1 MFDQMKMAAIMR
13 RCSITEFEAWITAR
27 EAFAMATTGGAK
39 VLGIQ
44 AGRIAP
50 GHLADICILKPGTR
64 MWPSTELVQSLVYSE
79 NGRSVD
85 TVLVGGEVL
94 LEDGRS
100 LRIDESELAR
110 QAEKLAAKVQE
121 AREKWAEQKRDPEVV
136 ERARAAEKSYREA
149 AAMLERDA

>member
-1 MFDQMKMAAIMR
+1 
-13 RCSITEFEAWITAR
+13 
-27 EAFAMATTGGAK
+27 MATSGGAK
-39 VLGIQ
+39 ALHLN

-50 GHLADICILKPGTR
+50 AARECGRAAD
-64 MWPSTELVQSLVYSE
+64 LVLSLVYSE

-110 QAEKLAAKVQE
+110 RAGQLAAKVDS
-121 AREKWAEQKRDPEVV
+121 ARSRWTERKRDPEVM

-149 AAMLERDA
+149 ASST